1 MSTEITSH
9 RATEK
14 FSFIYTLTVSHDF
27 NQDLESTETISVENE
42 ASGSEMAIEDW
53 IRELKN
59 SSALVK
65 RSTTSNPSSLV
76 VSEPTTIS
84 DRWYHL
90 DLNPAVSELDLLSIP
105 PAPNSD
111 SPTSGQ
117 RYLDKIFFTVACGYF
132 LFGLCW
138 LLGSKNPQ
146 FPKVFAFITGQHQGT
161 ISQSDAEFLD
171 YMERSLEVID
181 RKLLAQKKEITTASQ
196 NHSSNNNIVYVPVY
210 TPNPNIQAE
219 NSTPI
224 PLPPPPP
231 PIAQFNP
238 PVARIIP
245 PPPPPIEPETPV
257 NIPDPPE
264 SIEEAAIPEV
274 AAVVKPTKSY
284 TLVGLIQLGAK
295 PTAMFKG
302 KGGTKRVAIGQNID
316 DSGWKLQAIKER
328 NVVIIRQGKS
338 RNIEIGEKF

>member
-14 FSFIYTLTVSHDF
+14 FSFIYSLTVSRDF
-27 NQDLESTETISVENE
+27 DQDLESTEAISVENE
-42 ASGSEMAIEDW
+42 VSGSEMAIEDW
-53 IRELKN
+53 IREFKN

-65 RSTTSNPSSLV
+65 RSTTSKPSSLV

-84 DRWYHL
+84 DRWYDL
-90 DLNPAVSELDLLSIP
+90 DLNPAVPELDLLSIA
-105 PAPNSD
+105 PAPNSAPLTRD
-111 SPTSGQ
+111 Q

-132 LFGLCW
+132 LFVLYW
-138 LLGSKNPQ
+138 LLGYKNPQ
-146 FPKVFAFITGQHQGT
+146 FPKVFAFITGQPQVT

-171 YMERSLEVID
+171 YMKRSLEVID
-181 RKLLAQKKEITTASQ
+181 RKLLAQQKEITTASK
-196 NHSSNNNIVYVPVY
+196 NNSSNNDIVYVPVY
-210 TPNPNIQAE
+210 TPNPSTQAQ

-231 PIAQFNP
+231 PTARFNT
-238 PVARIIP
+238 PVANITP
-245 PPPPPIEPETPV
+245 PPPPQIELETSV
-257 NIPDPPE
+257 NISDNLE
-264 SIEEAAIPEV
+264 SLATATTPEV
-274 AAVVKPTKSY
+274 APAVKPTKNY
-284 TLVGLIQLGAK
+284 TLVGLMQLGAK

-328 NVVIIRQGKS
+328 NVVIIRQGQY
-338 RNIEIGEKF
+338 RTIEIGERF